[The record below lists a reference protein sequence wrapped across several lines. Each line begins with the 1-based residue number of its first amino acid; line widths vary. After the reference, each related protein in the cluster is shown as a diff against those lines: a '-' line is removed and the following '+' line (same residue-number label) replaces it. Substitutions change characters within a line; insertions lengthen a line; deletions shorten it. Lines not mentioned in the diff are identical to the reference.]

1 MTAKQSSEMRE
12 ALRLVRSGMSGSDAA
27 IKAGVRR
34 ESLYRHTDY
43 KAIRAARLAAAQ
55 TPTAAFPNPADTR
68 TDL

>member
-34 ESLYRHTDY
+34 ESLYRHAEY
-43 KAIRAARLAAAQ
+43 KVLRAAQKLSE
-55 TPTAAFPNPADTR
+55 TKGK
-68 TDL
+68 